1 MGISPELST
10 LKMISFLSNLLLLL
24 KYRATLVEKT
34 GVFKYAK
41 NVPYYSKSVPNCSKS
56 VSKLY
61 INDRFRTFETL
72 LAHLRTESGTSIIV
86 LGSNFSTRNTF
97 SSKRNIFGI
106 HPHTFGNGSH
116 TF

>member
-1 MGISPELST
+1 MLINVNKWKKS
-10 LKMISFLSNLLLLL
+10 
-24 KYRATLVEKT
+24 

-61 INDRFRTFETL
+61 INDRFWTFRIL

-86 LGSNFSTRNTF
+86 LGSNFSNRVKSITYYF
-97 SSKRNIFGI
+97 YSEYFQ
-106 HPHTFGNGSH
+106 
-116 TF
+116 